1 MPKPPDLVIR
11 PYIGRRRRHCSES
24 EQLAGVCRWK
34 STMQTD
40 IARYAWKRHDCFHCT
55 RIPVRKR
62 ERRPLGFIGPGAA
75 RLRRFLKRS
84 YHRRARRTVRAALRI
99 SNAAHRLTERR

>member
-1 MPKPPDLVIR
+1 M
-11 PYIGRRRRHCSES
+11 
-24 EQLAGVCRWK
+24 
-34 STMQTD
+34 
-40 IARYAWKRHDCFHCT
+40 

-84 YHRRARRTVRAALRI
+84 CHRHTVRARLRVYTT
-99 SNAAHRLTERR
+99 AHSDP